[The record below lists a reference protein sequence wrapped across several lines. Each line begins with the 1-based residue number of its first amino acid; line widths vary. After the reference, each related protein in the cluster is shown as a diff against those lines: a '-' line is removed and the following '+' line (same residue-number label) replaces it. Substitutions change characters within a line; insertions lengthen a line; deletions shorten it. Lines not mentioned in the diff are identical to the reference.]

1 MSAWRL
7 GALVIDLRRE
17 RDEAREGWWHWYM
30 QAQERS
36 RALDRRIADL
46 RAARE
51 RIAELEGL
59 LAMRGEA

>member
-1 MSAWRL
+1 VSDLEA
-7 GALVIDLRRE
+7 ALRRNLAAHD
-17 RDEAREGWWHWYM
+17 RDYCGHRG
-30 QAQERS
+30 AQHD
-36 RALDRRIADL
+36 AHDLAVAL

>member
-1 MSAWRL
+1 MKARQSDVLDA
-7 GALVIDLRRE
+7 VRRE
-17 RDEAREGWWHWYM
+17 RDEAV
-30 QAQERS
+30 ACAVAAER
-36 RALDRRIADL
+36 DL